1 MFQTGRSVQ
10 LSNTP
15 ALRPFTKTCMTIPR
29 ARFKIPARVKTDPI
43 LNNYL
48 PQTMEDSARSVL
60 KAETHDATNRG
71 DTSPC
76 LHCCC
81 DRSLALSLSLQ
92 YVARN

>member
-15 ALRPFTKTCMTIPR
+15 ALRPFTKTCMTIAR

-60 KAETHDATNRG
+60 KAETHDATRRLVCIAAATGRLLLVCRCNM
-71 DTSPC
+71 S
-76 LHCCC
+76 HEIKI
-81 DRSLALSLSLQ
+81 
-92 YVARN
+92 V